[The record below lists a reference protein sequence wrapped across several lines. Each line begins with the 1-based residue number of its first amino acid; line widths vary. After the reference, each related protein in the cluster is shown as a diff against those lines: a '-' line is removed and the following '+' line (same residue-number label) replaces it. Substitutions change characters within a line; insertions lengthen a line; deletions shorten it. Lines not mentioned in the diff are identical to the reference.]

1 MAGRGVAEPDWPT
14 TVRAWKRDGRVQGT
28 DGSVWL
34 YRAVP
39 LAPVADAPD
48 EITGLEPGGPI
59 IAALDELAAMTGTRI
74 SRRTAARSGYR
85 QVHLLLV
92 NVPRRFTPDPA
103 AAGAAHLAAMF
114 PDSPVQRR
122 LLLLGVRLR
131 DRITAS
137 GWRNAIDSAVET
149 LVSGTVPLS
158 DFDADYADIDQALTR
173 SGLTTP
179 TAEVFDL
186 AGAWWNDGRFA
197 DTPTLPHVDHLHVFT
212 SASAAHAAQQ
222 AGPAD
227 CTGWPDI
234 PGHHAVT
241 FAAVERFDLADTLPT
256 TAKARW
262 VEALVDAGALAVS
275 IRGLVEPAK
284 ITRAELRRRRRQ
296 YLQDVTERHQAGKM
310 SDGQQEET
318 LADLEAI
325 ENAYAQGGP
334 PSLIDTTVLAALN
347 GRYDDVTEVA
357 RDSAVTL
364 NAMPYR
370 QEAAF
375 ADTWL
380 CSPVRAVPHLHDL
393 PSHTVAYSG
402 LPALSTVGDPD
413 GALLGYTE
421 KDRQPAYLS
430 PTAAS
435 ANDGMPIAAVF
446 GQTGSGKDLTLDT
459 PIPTPSGQTT
469 MGKLRLGDSVFGRDG
484 MPCKVTYLSPVNPHP
499 DLFAVTLDDGQVL
512 HANADHQWMV
522 STFADRVAPRK
533 VKRRAAIRAYHRA
546 MATHRA
552 LNDLSESTPADKLM
566 TAREIA
572 NTVRPFAEEQFPS
585 AWSVAAALTFI
596 GLECRTEQRPVQRHF
611 TTRHI
616 TNRQPVVLFPV
627 EQLLESSLSV
637 WRNTSGGNAVRW
649 RDNLST
655 NIAAAEV
662 ILATTRPGTLCTTRE
677 IIRQLSAAGGSISK
691 NSYHLLADV
700 ARKAGVEPVHGRQLI
715 SSEPPEKGIS
725 RIHLRVWPARE
736 AFMALALRVAQRYSR
751 SPSAEPA
758 ESRRTTAE
766 MLGEGLS
773 VAKGG
778 QANFAIRV
786 PERIRLPEGDL
797 PVPPYVMGAWLGDG
811 STRCG
816 QITSSTAESCQDES
830 GRTDQAN
837 MIASLA
843 ADGFAAHP
851 IKSNSIILSVP
862 GLIARLREAGVAGN
876 KHVPHSYLRASAE
889 QRLSL
894 LQGLMDTDGTIDKV
908 GSCELT
914 LCNERLASDA
924 LELIRSLGIKA
935 AMTSSPAGYTV
946 IDPVTGIKIRKQA
959 GTRFR
964 IHFTTTTRIV
974 RLPRKAVRVP
984 TRLRETQKWLYIKAI
999 EPIQSRP
1006 SRCIQVDSPDRT
1018 YLAAGFVP
1026 TSNTILMLYLADQF
1040 ARTGRPQVIF
1050 DPKPLSDHSAAVLA
1064 SGGRVASLDELIHAD
1079 GVLDPL
1085 RFAQTPDLGV
1095 EEAAN
1100 MLLTVNP
1107 WGSRGGDVYSGLM
1120 KALRVGVRAGAT
1132 CIGQALRTAADR
1144 GTPAVVTDPVFELA
1158 GASPL
1163 FAAMVGSDP
1172 GTPPLRVADGITLI
1186 KVGRTRLEL
1195 PAPGTPRS
1203 EMTPPQRVSASLVRM
1218 ITLGSMTALA
1228 ERDGV
1233 MHLDEAWVVLG
1244 SGVAEMDAIGRTAR
1258 SLRVLPIL
1266 YTQKCTDPLRA
1277 GLAGYIS
1284 RILILPIEDD
1294 QEARAACALA
1304 RLEATED
1311 RVRRITGK
1319 AKIGNAPNW
1328 DSMRALRDPATGDV
1342 LRGAVAIYCDLGG
1355 RAVPTEITIPPG
1367 FLALA
1372 STNPGDIDARR
1383 LRMGGERRV
1392 PTAAGSPNPSQ
1403 PTVAS
1408 GSPGTD

>member
-1 MAGRGVAEPDWPT
+1 MAGRGAAEPDWPT
-14 TVRAWKRDGRVQGT
+14 TVRARKRDGRVQGT

-59 IAALDELAAMTGTRI
+59 LAALDELAAMTGTRI
-74 SRRTAARSGYR
+74 PRRTAARSGYR

-103 AAGAAHLAAMF
+103 APGAAHLAAMF

-122 LLLLGVRLR
+122 VLLLGVRLR

-137 GWRNAIDSAVET
+137 GWRNAVESAVET

-158 DFDADYADIDQALTR
+158 DFDADYTDIDQALTR

-179 TAEVFDL
+179 TPRDFDL
-186 AGAWWNDGRFA
+186 AAAWWNDGRFA

-212 SASAAHAAQQ
+212 SASAAHAAHQ

-241 FAAVERFDLADTLPT
+241 FAAVERFDLPDTPAT

-334 PSLIDTTVLAALN
+334 PTLVDATVLTALN
-347 GRYDDVTEVA
+347 GRYDDVSEVA

-402 LPALSTVGDPD
+402 LPSLSTVGDPD
-413 GALLGYTE
+413 GALLGFTE

-435 ANDGMPIAAVF
+435 TNDGLCVAAVL
-446 GQTGSGKDLTLDT
+446 GATGAGK
-459 PIPTPSGQTT
+459 
-469 MGKLRLGDSVFGRDG
+469 
-484 MPCKVTYLSPVNPHP
+484 
-499 DLFAVTLDDGQVL
+499 
-512 HANADHQWMV
+512 
-522 STFADRVAPRK
+522 
-533 VKRRAAIRAYHRA
+533 
-546 MATHRA
+546 
-552 LNDLSESTPADKLM
+552 
-566 TAREIA
+566 
-572 NTVRPFAEEQFPS
+572 
-585 AWSVAAALTFI
+585 
-596 GLECRTEQRPVQRHF
+596 
-611 TTRHI
+611 
-616 TNRQPVVLFPV
+616 
-627 EQLLESSLSV
+627 
-637 WRNTSGGNAVRW
+637 
-649 RDNLST
+649 
-655 NIAAAEV
+655 
-662 ILATTRPGTLCTTRE
+662 
-677 IIRQLSAAGGSISK
+677 
-691 NSYHLLADV
+691 
-700 ARKAGVEPVHGRQLI
+700 
-715 SSEPPEKGIS
+715 
-725 RIHLRVWPARE
+725 
-736 AFMALALRVAQRYSR
+736 
-751 SPSAEPA
+751 
-758 ESRRTTAE
+758 
-766 MLGEGLS
+766 
-773 VAKGG
+773 
-778 QANFAIRV
+778 
-786 PERIRLPEGDL
+786 
-797 PVPPYVMGAWLGDG
+797 
-811 STRCG
+811 
-816 QITSSTAESCQDES
+816 
-830 GRTDQAN
+830 
-837 MIASLA
+837 
-843 ADGFAAHP
+843 
-851 IKSNSIILSVP
+851 
-862 GLIARLREAGVAGN
+862 
-876 KHVPHSYLRASAE
+876 
-889 QRLSL
+889 
-894 LQGLMDTDGTIDKV
+894 
-908 GSCELT
+908 
-914 LCNERLASDA
+914 
-924 LELIRSLGIKA
+924 
-935 AMTSSPAGYTV
+935 
-946 IDPVTGIKIRKQA
+946 
-959 GTRFR
+959 
-964 IHFTTTTRIV
+964 
-974 RLPRKAVRVP
+974 
-984 TRLRETQKWLYIKAI
+984 
-999 EPIQSRP
+999 
-1006 SRCIQVDSPDRT
+1006 
-1018 YLAAGFVP
+1018 
-1026 TSNTILMLYLADQF
+1026 TILMLHLADQF

-1085 RFAQTPDLGV
+1085 RFAQTPELGV

-1120 KALRVGVRAGAT
+1120 RALRVGVQSGAT

-1203 EMTPPQRVSASLVRM
+1203 EMTPPQRVSVSLVRM

-1244 SGVAEMDAIGRTAR
+1244 AGVAEMDAIGRTAR

-1284 RILILPIEDD
+1284 RILILPIEDE

-1319 AKIGNAPNW
+1319 AKTGNAPNW
-1328 DSMRALRDPATGDV
+1328 DSLRALRDPATGRV

-1383 LRMGGERRV
+1383 LRTGGAPKA
-1392 PTAAGSPNPSQ
+1392 PTTAGSPNP
-1403 PTVAS
+1403 PRPAGAP
-1408 GSPGTD
+1408 GSTAKV